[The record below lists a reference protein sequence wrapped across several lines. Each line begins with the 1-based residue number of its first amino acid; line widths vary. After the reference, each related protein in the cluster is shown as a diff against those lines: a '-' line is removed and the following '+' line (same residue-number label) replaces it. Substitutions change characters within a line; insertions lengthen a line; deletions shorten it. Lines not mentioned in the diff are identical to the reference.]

1 MFSKLIEKRM
11 NIIRN
16 YCQWYDIS
24 LIKISSMVFA
34 LLLAKYLDW
43 LLIAEWYWY
52 VFIILVI
59 SSRFMYLN
67 YLSKKNN

>member
-1 MFSKLIEKRM
+1 MFNKIMEKRM

-16 YCQWYDIS
+16 YCQWYD
-24 LIKISSMVFA
+24 LLFIKISSMVFA
-34 LLLAKYLDW
+34 LLVAKYWDW

-52 VFIILVI
+52 FFIILII
-59 SSRFMYLN
+59 SSRFIYLD

>member
-1 MFSKLIEKRM
+1 MFRKLIEKRM

-34 LLLAKYLDW
+34 LLVAKYLDW

-52 VFIILVI
+52 VFIILII

>member
-1 MFSKLIEKRM
+1 MFNKLIEKRM

-67 YLSKKNN
+67 YLSKKKK

>member
-34 LLLAKYLDW
+34 LLVAKYWVW
-43 LLIAEWYWY
+43 LLNAEWYWY
-52 VFIILVI
+52 VLILLII
-59 SSRFMYLN
+59 SSRFLYLHN
-67 YLSKKNN
+67 LSKK

>member
-1 MFSKLIEKRM
+1 MFNKLIEKRM

-16 YCQWYDIS
+16 YCQWYDLS

-34 LLLAKYLDW
+34 LLVAKYWGW
-43 LLIAEWYWY
+43 LLKAEWYWY
-52 VFIILVI
+52 VLILLLI

-67 YLSKKNN
+67 YLSKKKK

>member
-1 MFSKLIEKRM
+1 MFIKLMEKRM

-16 YCQWYDIS
+16 YCQWYDMF

-34 LLLAKYLDW
+34 LLVAKYWDW
-43 LLIAEWYWY
+43 LLNAEWYWY
-52 VFIILVI
+52 VLILLII

-67 YLSKKNN
+67 YLSRK

>member
-24 LIKISSMVFA
+24 LIQISSMVFA
-34 LLLAKYLDW
+34 LLVAKYWVW
-43 LLIAEWYWY
+43 LLNAEWYWY
-52 VFIILVI
+52 VLILLII
-59 SSRFMYLN
+59 SSRFLYLN
-67 YLSKKNN
+67 NLSKK

>member
-24 LIKISSMVFA
+24 LIQISSMVFA
-34 LLLAKYLDW
+34 LLVAKYWVW
-43 LLIAEWYWY
+43 LLNAEWYWY
-52 VFIILVI
+52 VLILLII
-59 SSRFMYLN
+59 SSRFLYLHN
-67 YLSKKNN
+67 LSKK

>member
-16 YCQWYDIS
+16 YCQWYDLS

-34 LLLAKYLDW
+34 LLVAKYWSW
-43 LLIAEWYWY
+43 LLKAEWYWY
-52 VFIILVI
+52 VFILLII

-67 YLSKKNN
+67 YLSKKK

>member
-11 NIIRN
+11 NIIKN

-24 LIKISSMVFA
+24 LIQISSMVFA
-34 LLLAKYLDW
+34 LLVAKYWVW
-43 LLIAEWYWY
+43 LLDVEWYLY
-52 VFIILVI
+52 VLILLLI

-67 YLSKKNN
+67 YLSKKKQ